1 MYYVLLCTMYVLLCI
16 MYRKREKKIISLNL
30 RIDYYWSIK
39 DA

>member
-1 MYYVLLCTMYVLLCI
+1 MYYVLLYIMYVLLCI